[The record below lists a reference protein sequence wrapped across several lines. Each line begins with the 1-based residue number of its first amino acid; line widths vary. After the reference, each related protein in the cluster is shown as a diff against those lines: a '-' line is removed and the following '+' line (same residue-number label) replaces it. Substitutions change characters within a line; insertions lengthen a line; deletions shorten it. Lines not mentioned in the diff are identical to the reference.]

1 MERSKKQWDELVTK
15 YRYGINPTELTDATN
30 EDLDNYVDTFIRIND
45 SIGFTDDSLWHCYR
59 EKFEDF
65 TVETFKKMSQE
76 AIIKLRDYL
85 LSHGVYIAPPK
96 YTPLAKGYNQ
106 CLFDTQD
113 EIDRIH
119 AKVTKILT
127 QMPQDEVN
135 WRKRKAI
142 ELTLKST
149 PSNMDPLSV
158 ASNSSVSLVLPPASQ
173 EPQIPQ
179 ESLPPRAATSIST
192 YVAPTPTHYRAEI
205 ASVAKLYTEEQ
216 KYGGGDDS
224 FEYKSTIFV
233 DICSRSGLP
242 DVGYMAAFPTMLKG
256 IALSHYYSSNLGGRS
271 YENACTHMSNFF
283 EGDEFKS
290 LKVEQWNNTTLK
302 GMMGLTANAGKSIYE
317 VFRLLVEELSILRYS
332 IYEYM
337 RTDVLFRDNIKT
349 ACGGHEACRI
359 GLLKPV
365 KDIGEYINGIRSS
378 ISTWEKDNPHRTE
391 NTYLTDGN
399 HPFTD
404 RNPRETYYTDRKYH
418 RKDENY
424 RPSAGYQDNSQSR
437 QFQGK
442 HGSRSRST
450 ANSKCY
456 SNFRQ
461 YVILCEGDDEDKGED
476 LIGTFESMIL
486 GRGAPGFEESDDDC
500 FFTFSGALDSDLAI
514 SMSVELA
521 NRACSHNIEPSLSMP
536 TYSEPLLERPIQFSE
551 VNPCQ
556 YNSNAN
562 ESRYSSFEFIGV
574 MIDTVASSKSTAGYE
589 HFQALQ
595 KERRHY
601 KKWRDSSFELQRLHR
616 RFGHPS
622 VARLQK
628 LLYNAGERDIDREAL
643 EKLEKFCHH
652 CQLHGNSPG
661 RFRFALREQDD
672 VDFNYNIIID
682 VMYINNLPVL
692 HVVDEA
698 TRFQAARWLKDIST
712 KETWDALR
720 ACWMDTYLGPPDQ
733 ITHDAGKTSII
744 KAELPELDRTMA
756 LQMALKALN
765 DSVGPSGLVPTLLVF
780 GAYPRLV
787 EPSPPSPSIT
797 QRAAAIK
804 RAMDEIRKR
813 HSERL
818 VADARNMRNGPN
830 TDALHELPPG

>member
-45 SIGFTDDSLWHCYR
+45 SIGFTDDSIWHCYR
-59 EKFEDF
+59 DKFEDF
-65 TVETFKKMSQE
+65 TVETFKKMPKE
-76 AIIKLRDYL
+76 AIIKLRNYL

-96 YTPLAKGYNQ
+96 YTPLAKGCNQ
-106 CLFDTQD
+106 CLFDVIHEEEKHQWTQD

-149 PSNMDPLSV
+149 PSNMDPL
-158 ASNSSVSLVLPPASQ
+158 
-173 EPQIPQ
+173 
-179 ESLPPRAATSIST
+179 
-192 YVAPTPTHYRAEI
+192 AEI

-242 DVGYMAAFPTMLKG
+242 DVGYMAAFPIMLKG
-256 IALSHYYSSNLGGRS
+256 VALSHYYSSNLGGRS

-283 EGDEFKS
+283 EGDVFKS

-317 VFRLLVEELSILRYS
+317 LFRLLVEELSILRDS
-332 IYEYM
+332 IYEDM
-337 RTDVLFRDNIKT
+337 RTDVFFRDKIKT

-359 GLLKPV
+359 GLSKPV

-378 ISTWEKDNPHRTE
+378 ISTWEKENSHRTE
-391 NTYLTDGN
+391 NTCLTDGN

-424 RPSAGYQDNSQSR
+424 RPSAGYQDNSQNR

-450 ANSKCY
+450 ENGKCY
-456 SNFRQ
+456 VCRKENCRSWKHTDEERHKQKEEYRQRFNENKSRTGFTGDFKSNFRQ
-461 YVILCEGDDEDKGED
+461 YVILCEGDDEDKEED

-500 FFTFSGALDSDLAI
+500 FFTFSEALDSDLAI

-521 NRACSHNIEPSLSMP
+521 NRAYSHNIEPSLSMP

-562 ESRYSSFEFIGV
+562 EYGCLFNRQL
-574 MIDTVASSKSTAGYE
+574 TCC
-589 HFQALQ
+589 
-595 KERRHY
+595 KEI
-601 KKWRDSSFELQRLHR
+601 
-616 RFGHPS
+616 
-622 VARLQK
+622 
-628 LLYNAGERDIDREAL
+628 LY
-643 EKLEKFCHH
+643 
-652 CQLHGNSPG
+652 
-661 RFRFALREQDD
+661 
-672 VDFNYNIIID
+672 
-682 VMYINNLPVL
+682 
-692 HVVDEA
+692 
-698 TRFQAARWLKDIST
+698 
-712 KETWDALR
+712 
-720 ACWMDTYLGPPDQ
+720 
-733 ITHDAGKTSII
+733 
-744 KAELPELDRTMA
+744 
-756 LQMALKALN
+756 
-765 DSVGPSGLVPTLLVF
+765 LV
-780 GAYPRLV
+780 Y
-787 EPSPPSPSIT
+787 
-797 QRAAAIK
+797 
-804 RAMDEIRKR
+804 
-813 HSERL
+813 
-818 VADARNMRNGPN
+818 
-830 TDALHELPPG
+830 